1 MQGRL
6 IGAGIVVLV
15 LVMVGI
21 IFSPI
26 ATVDAGHRG
35 IVTRFGKVLP
45 ETLEPGMSII
55 SPLNTVHRINTQVQK
70 VEVVGVAASKDLQQV
85 HTTITVNYHLAAD
98 AVQRLYSEV
107 GLEYETKIISPATQE
122 ALKAVTAQYTATEL
136 VEKRGD
142 VKAKIQEALSNAVD
156 KVSSKTVVV
165 NEIFV
170 TNFAFSNS
178 YAHAIELKQTAEQ
191 NVLTQQRNLQVA
203 QLQAQQRVAQAEGE
217 AKAIA
222 ISAAAINSQ
231 GGAAY
236 VNLEA
241 IRKWNG
247 TLPTMMMGGNAVP
260 FVNIGK

>member
-6 IGAGIVVLV
+6 IGAGIVALV
-15 LVMVGI
+15 LLMAGI

-55 SPLNTVHRINTQVQK
+55 SP
-70 VEVVGVAASKDLQQV
+70 
-85 HTTITVNYHLAAD
+85 
-98 AVQRLYSEV
+98 
-107 GLEYETKIISPATQE
+107 ATQE
-122 ALKAVTAQYTATEL
+122 ALKAGPKYPAEL
-136 VEKRGD
+136 
-142 VKAKIQEALSNAVD
+142 
-156 KVSSKTVVV
+156 SSGGK
-165 NEIFV
+165 
-170 TNFAFSNS
+170 SP
-178 YAHAIELKQTAEQ
+178 
-191 NVLTQQRNLQVA
+191 
-203 QLQAQQRVAQAEGE
+203 
-217 AKAIA
+217 
-222 ISAAAINSQ
+222 SQ